1 MVGRLSDS
9 LQVQRWAQRTSP
21 PLCRKRFCNANATAD
36 KSTASLASVAGF
48 AWPTAAPSPLKRLP
62 PEAPP
67 PSPTAAA
74 WPRLRFSCKNLSIF
88 SLSSSTYL
96 DVDVCEVR
104 SVRCLVAAVDGG
116 GDWRVV
122 GAVCGGGQSCGRGSA
137 GRGGSSEVS
146 EVSEGEMTGAGIS
159 ETV

>member
-1 MVGRLSDS
+1 MVDRLSDS
-9 LQVQRWAQRTSP
+9 LQEQRWAQRTSP
-21 PLCRKRFCNANATAD
+21 PLCKKRFCNANATAD

-62 PEAPP
+62 PAAPP

-74 WPRLRFSCKNLSIF
+74 WPRLRFSCKYLSIF

-104 SVRCLVAAVDGG
+104 SVRCLVAAADGG
-116 GDWRVV
+116 GDCAV
-122 GAVCGGGQSCGRGSA
+122 GEEVWSGECGSRREQ
-137 GRGGSSEVS
+137 
-146 EVSEGEMTGAGIS
+146 
-159 ETV
+159 